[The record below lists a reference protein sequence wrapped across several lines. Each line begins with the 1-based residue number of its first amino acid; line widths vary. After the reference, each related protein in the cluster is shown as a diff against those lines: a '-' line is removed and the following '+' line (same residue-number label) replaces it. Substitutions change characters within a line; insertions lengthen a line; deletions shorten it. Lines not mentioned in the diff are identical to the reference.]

1 MNQYELLRRE
11 ETTQGLPDKF
21 REDFEKGLEKAM
33 KYWSEHGRLV
43 DQFED
48 NFAEC
53 SFAKGFLEGCIFVS
67 SNLCADAQGDDLS
80 DIGREVFAHRP
91 QEHVQ
96 TGTTSGKT
104 KNINMTIKTGT
115 TISEEQKQQLQQTTL
130 QSGQNAWDYV
140 QSLSEDDRYWIASGI
155 LSLTKKGLPLN
166 RMAIFWEAEDLQN
179 PPKRYKRE
187 SRQYEPSKELM
198 EKLTEEQRRQI
209 QGITLSE
216 GENAW
221 SYVLSWPDDGQ
232 YWIALGILSCVEHGY
247 GLTRLEINW
256 EARDL
261 RRYADNKEY

>member
-1 MNQYELLRRE
+1 
-11 ETTQGLPDKF
+11 
-21 REDFEKGLEKAM
+21 
-33 KYWSEHGRLV
+33 
-43 DQFED
+43 
-48 NFAEC
+48 
-53 SFAKGFLEGCIFVS
+53 
-67 SNLCADAQGDDLS
+67 
-80 DIGREVFAHRP
+80 
-91 QEHVQ
+91 
-96 TGTTSGKT
+96 
-104 KNINMTIKTGT
+104 MTIKMGT
-115 TISEEQKQQLQQTTL
+115 TISDEQKQHLQNITIGNGT
-130 QSGQNAWDYV
+130 NAWDYV
-140 QSLSEDDRYWIASGI
+140 LQHSEDDQYWIAAGI

-166 RMAIFWEAEDLQN
+166 RMTIFWEALDLRN

-221 SYVLSWPDDGQ
+221 SYVLSWPDYGQ

-261 RRYADNKEY
+261 LYSK